1 MLVKVKIKKPLHI
14 DFQEIR
20 VFIRD
25 LDRKKT

>member
-1 MLVKVKIKKPLHI
+1 MLAKVKIKKPLKL

-20 VFIRD
+20 VFICD